1 MAEYAIVHYN
11 KKNRRD
17 VELDKELFKD
27 KLLAALTKLGKA
39 IKNGTIVNY
48 RDIRDVDGTII
59 FLHVIGVNGKH
70 SPVVVWMDREG
81 DDGDVFRTGQP

>member
-1 MAEYAIVHYN
+1 MVDYAIVHYN
-11 KKNRRD
+11 KNLRSD
-17 VELDKELFKD
+17 VEADKELFKE

-59 FLHVIGVNGKH
+59 FLHMIGVNGKH
-70 SPVVVWMDREG
+70 APVVVWMDRSG
-81 DDGDVFRTGQP
+81 DDGDLFRTGRP